1 MFIDII
7 IWLAIGF
14 LPTYGAMELSWR
26 MSRRVA
32 SNRNNTT
39 ITEAMVASVRS
50 KVTDQQQETEVQQIC
65 LKKDFVMEDIIKIAE
80 TKLFNLL
87 R

>member
-39 ITEAMVASVRS
+39 VTEEEAMVASVS
-50 KVTDQQQETEVQQIC
+50 DQ
-65 LKKDFVMEDIIKIAE
+65 L
-80 TKLFNLL
+80 
-87 R
+87 

>member
-39 ITEAMVASVRS
+39 VTEEAMVASVRS
-50 KVTDQQQETEVQQIC
+50 KVTDQQ
-65 LKKDFVMEDIIKIAE
+65 
-80 TKLFNLL
+80 
-87 R
+87 

>member
-39 ITEAMVASVRS
+39 VTEEEAMVASVQS
-50 KVTDQQQETEVQQIC
+50 KVTDQQ
-65 LKKDFVMEDIIKIAE
+65 
-80 TKLFNLL
+80 
-87 R
+87 